1 MRALLIGFSDDVCQ
15 FGLSGATIFVEE
27 TSMWLVNHACRH
39 LTFCRSGP
47 VRACQWDGHNGIAYD
62 IVFYGVSAY
71 RAIAFR
77 GRCCHALLLERCRVV
92 CRSNSSYLLI
102 ASVRAGRRAEAAS
115 HARARRLFGSCV
127 RHSWQHRGSH
137 RCTGIT
143 NNFGSGFWSAPIF
156 DYTHPKGTWSLTP
169 LLLLY

>member
-1 MRALLIGFSDDVCQ
+1 MPVWIERSNYFRRRNLDVIGKPRVQ
-15 FGLSGATIFVEE
+15 TL
-27 TSMWLVNHACRH
+27 
-39 LTFCRSGP
+39 
-47 VRACQWDGHNGIAYD
+47 D
-62 IVFYGVSAY
+62 ILPFWASTCVSVGRPQRY
-71 RAIAFR
+71 RLRYRVLRRICIPGYSVPR
-77 GRCCHALLLERCRVV
+77 ALLLERCRVV

-156 DYTHPKGTWSLTP
+156 DYTHPKGT
-169 LLLLY
+169 